1 MAEETQDHN
10 EQEASTEMKAKANF
24 MSEVEP
30 VKQFK
35 KSRKLKITIL
45 VAVVFVV
52 AIILVLL
59 NSPKSHAP
67 DESLVTT
74 TETAQVQRKTI
85 SEDVERY
92 SSSQFFL
99 SFEHPTDWEVV
110 DESRSGELTAT
121 SPLID
126 IPSGE
131 SIVSGKVVLRIKNNT
146 SKYEEFETGNSTAVI
161 NSEKIK
167 YLKPSSAQ
175 RGETYLSFLSYA
187 GSASS
192 SLIDGVYISGDFG
205 YQKEQ
210 AIPKV
215 DIQKID
221 PNISVVFL
229 ACDGTCDLPLSITPD
244 AWASSQFGQRVK
256 NILLSLTV
264 N

>member
-1 MAEETQDHN
+1 MAEETQDYN

-30 VKQFK
+30 LKEFK
-35 KSRKLKITIL
+35 KKRKIK
-45 VAVVFVV
+45 VAV
-52 AIILVLL
+52 LVLIIVAGAMALVVL
-59 NSPKSHAP
+59 NSPRIHAP
-67 DESLVTT
+67 DQAAMSAPEAIV
-74 TETAQVQRKTI
+74 VQQKLI
-85 SEDVERY
+85 SEEVERY

-99 SFEHPTDWEVV
+99 SFEHPTDWEII

-121 SPLID
+121 SPIVD
-126 IPSGE
+126 IPAGE
-131 SIVSGKVVLRIKNNT
+131 SIVSGKVVLRIKNN
-146 SKYEEFETGNSTAVI
+146 SNKYEEFETGNSTAVI